1 MRNNSICM
9 TDKDMERLDYI
20 LQAADSRDQGSVK
33 QLRQEMERAWVIP
46 ALNMLGDVVT
56 MNSRVRLKDLTSGE
70 DLILQI
76 VYPTNA
82 DLEKG
87 KISVLSPVGTALLG
101 YQVGDVISWKVPG
114 GTRTFKIKEM
124 LYQPEAE
131 GDFYQ

>member
-1 MRNNSICM
+1 M

-20 LQAADSRDQGSVK
+20 LQAADSRDKGSVK

-76 VYPTNA
+76 VYPANA